1 VLAFIARRL
10 MISAVLLLVG
20 TFLAYVLIA
29 LSGDPLQDLRQDTGP
44 DRENRIAARTELLD
58 LDTPVVLRY
67 FLWLGGA
74 AKCLVPFAGECD
86 LGQSIRG
93 QDVTFLL
100 SGAIGSTLRLILVA
114 TVMAAFVGVVVG
126 IVTALRQYSRL
137 DYSTTLASFVFVSLP
152 LFWFAVLL
160 KQYIAIDVNDWLGDP
175 VVTVGT
181 AVAVGLVTGLAWGGV
196 MGGSRQRTLVSFGI
210 GFVGGA
216 GLLLLLSVTGWFDSP
231 GIGPIGV
238 AVMALASAVGLTALL
253 SGFGYRK
260 VLYAALV
267 MAVIGIVANL
277 SLGAVLFDPGWWTLL
292 LLLLLTVAVGVG
304 VGYAM
309 GGLQRRQAV
318 QAAVWT
324 GVLTGFAVVVD
335 RMLSAWDNYAE
346 AVNGRV
352 VPTFGSET
360 PNYDGG
366 FWGNLLD
373 STTHLALPT
382 LALILVSVATYSR
395 YTRASML
402 EVMNQDYVRTAR
414 SKGLN
419 ERTVIIRHAFRN
431 GLIPITTLIAFDV
444 AGLLGGAVVT
454 ETVFGWQGMGRLFT
468 TALTEVDPNP
478 AMAFFLV
485 TGAAAVTLNMLADI
499 AYAYLDP
506 RIRVS

>member
-1 VLAFIARRL
+1 MLAFIARRL

-20 TFLAYVLIA
+20 TFIAYVLIA
-29 LSGDPLQDLRQDTGP
+29 LSGDPLQELREDTSPG
-44 DRENRIAARTELLD
+44 RENRIAARTELLN

-74 AKCLVPFAGECD
+74 AKCLVPFAAQCD
-86 LGQSIRG
+86 LGLSVRG

-100 SGAIGSTLRLILVA
+100 SGAIGSTLQLILVA
-114 TVMAAFVGVVVG
+114 TFTAAFLGVLVG

-160 KQYIAIDVNDWLGDP
+160 KQYIAIDVNNWLADP
-175 VVTVGT
+175 TVALRT
-181 AVAVGLVTGLAWGGV
+181 AVVAGLLTGLAWGGV
-196 MGGSRQRTLVSFGI
+196 IGGSRRRTLVSFAV
-210 GFVGGA
+210 GFVVGA
-216 GLLLLLSVTGWFDSP
+216 GMLLVLSASGWFDSP

-238 AVMALASAVGLTALL
+238 AVVAVASAVGMTAMLA
-253 SGFGYRK
+253 GFGYRN
-260 VLYAALV
+260 VLYSALAMAA
-267 MAVIGIVANL
+267 IGIVANFAL
-277 SLGAVLFDPGWWTLL
+277 EPVLFDPTWLTILL
-292 LLLLLTVAVGVG
+292 LLVLTVAVAVGVG
-304 VGYAM
+304 YAL

-324 GVLTGFAVVVD
+324 GVFTGLAVVVD

-346 AVNGRV
+346 AVNQRI

-373 STTHLALPT
+373 LTTHLALPT

-414 SKGLN
+414 SKGLT

-454 ETVFGWQGMGRLFT
+454 ETVFGWRGMGYLFT
-468 TALTEVDPNP
+468 TALREIDPNP
-478 AMAFFLV
+478 AMAFFVV
-485 TGAAAVTLNMLADI
+485 TGAAAVVFNMLADI
-499 AYAYLDP
+499 AYAFLDP
-506 RIRVS
+506 RIRV

>member
-1 VLAFIARRL
+1 
-10 MISAVLLLVG
+10 
-20 TFLAYVLIA
+20 
-29 LSGDPLQDLRQDTGP
+29 
-44 DRENRIAARTELLD
+44 
-58 LDTPVVLRY
+58 
-67 FLWLGGA
+67 
-74 AKCLVPFAGECD
+74 
-86 LGQSIRG
+86 
-93 QDVTFLL
+93 
-100 SGAIGSTLRLILVA
+100 
-114 TVMAAFVGVVVG
+114 
-126 IVTALRQYSRL
+126 
-137 DYSTTLASFVFVSLP
+137 
-152 LFWFAVLL
+152 
-160 KQYIAIDVNDWLGDP
+160 
-175 VVTVGT
+175 
-181 AVAVGLVTGLAWGGV
+181 
-196 MGGSRQRTLVSFGI
+196 
-210 GFVGGA
+210 
-216 GLLLLLSVTGWFDSP
+216 
-231 GIGPIGV
+231 
-238 AVMALASAVGLTALL
+238 
-253 SGFGYRK
+253 
-260 VLYAALV
+260 
-267 MAVIGIVANL
+267 
-277 SLGAVLFDPGWWTLL
+277 
-292 LLLLLTVAVGVG
+292 
-304 VGYAM
+304 
-309 GGLQRRQAV
+309 
-318 QAAVWT
+318 
-324 GVLTGFAVVVD
+324 VVVD

-485 TGAAAVTLNMLADI
+485 TGAAAVILNMLADI

>member
-1 VLAFIARRL
+1 MLAFIVRRL

-29 LSGDPLQDLRQDTGP
+29 LSGDPLADLRQDTGP
-44 DRENRIAARTELLD
+44 DRENRVAARTELLN

-74 AKCLVPFAGECD
+74 SQCLVPFVGECD

-100 SGAIGSTLRLILVA
+100 SGAIGTTLKLIFVA
-114 TVMAAFVGVVVG
+114 TFAAAFVGILVG
-126 IVTALRQYSRL
+126 IVTALRQYTRL
-137 DYSTTLASFVFVSLP
+137 DYSATFASFVFVSLP

-160 KQYIAIDVNDWLGDP
+160 KQYVAIDLNDWLGDP
-175 VVTVGT
+175 VVTLRT
-181 AVAVGLVTGLAWGGV
+181 AVLVGLVSGLVWGGII
-196 MGGSRQRTLVSFGI
+196 GGSRQRTLMSFGI
-210 GFVGGA
+210 GFVVGS
-216 GLLLLLSVTGWFDSP
+216 GLLLLLSVIGWFESP
-231 GIGPIGV
+231 GIGIVGIILV
-238 AVMALASAVGLTALL
+238 SLGSAVALTGLL
-253 SGFGYRK
+253 SGFGYRN
-260 VLYAALV
+260 VLYAALA
-267 MAVIGIVANL
+267 MTPIALIANL
-277 SLGAVLFDPGWWTLL
+277 ALDGLLFDPSWLILL
-292 LLLLLTVAVGVG
+292 LLLLATIATGIA
-304 VGYAM
+304 VGYAI
-309 GGLQRRQAV
+309 GGLQRREAI

-324 GVLTGFAVVVD
+324 GVFTGLAIVAD
-335 RMLSAWDNYAE
+335 RTLEAWDNYAV
-346 AVNGRV
+346 AVNDRI
-352 VPTFGSET
+352 VPTFGAST

-373 STTHLALPT
+373 TATHLALPT

-419 ERTVIIRHAFRN
+419 ERAVVIRHAFRN
-431 GLIPITTLIAFDV
+431 GLIPITTLIAFDI
-444 AGLLGGAVVT
+444 AGLIGGAVVT
-454 ETVFGWQGMGRLFT
+454 ETVFAWQGMGLLFT
-468 TALTEVDPNP
+468 TALREVDPNP
-478 AMAFFLV
+478 AMSFFVV
-485 TGAAAVTLNMLADI
+485 TGAAAVVFNMLADI